1 MVRCAEIPF
10 VIKRLVKFI
19 GNLRTM
25 NTSHR
30 SESRVDLSLTAWIMF
45 QNFTVTKH
53 NDLSF
58 DNDTKC

>member
-1 MVRCAEIPF
+1 
-10 VIKRLVKFI
+10 
-19 GNLRTM
+19 M
-25 NTSHR
+25 NASHR

-45 QNFTVTKH
+45 QNFSVTKH